1 MKFETQAIHEF
12 QKPDPQTGAVITPLY
27 LTSTY
32 GQEAVGVHKGFE
44 YSRTG
49 NPTRSVLENLLASLE
64 GGKYGLSFASG
75 VAATTAVLSQLR
87 PGDHVVV
94 GNDIYGGTYRL
105 FEKVF
110 KPWGIEATY
119 VPQEATDAFSR
130 AVQKNTKLF
139 WIETPTNP
147 LLKLADIRKISE
159 ISRAEKILFAVDNT
173 FVSPYFQRPL
183 ELGADLVIHSTT
195 KYIAGH
201 SDLIGGAVVTS
212 NKELY
217 DSLRFYQNAA
227 GAVPGAFDSWL
238 TLRGIKTLAL
248 RMKQHEAN
256 ALIIARYL
264 EKHPRVEK
272 VYYPGSPSHP
282 QYALAQ
288 SQMSGFGGMLSFELD
303 GDVKAVN
310 EFFSRLRYFTL
321 AESLGG
327 VESLACYPPQMTHGS
342 IPAEERFERGI
353 KDTLIRLSVGIEH
366 SEDLLEDLE
375 GALKNS

>member
-1 MKFETQAIHEF
+1 MKFETQAIHDF

-49 NPTRSVLENLLASLE
+49 NPTRTVLENLLASLE
-64 GGKYGLSFASG
+64 GAKYGLAFASG

-110 KPWGIEATY
+110 KSWGIETTY
-119 VPQEATDAFSR
+119 VPQEEADAFSH
-130 AVQKNTKLF
+130 AVQKKTKLF

-159 ISRAEKILFAVDNT
+159 ISRSKKILLAVDNT
-173 FVSPYFQRPL
+173 FVSPYFQKPL

-217 DSLRFYQNAA
+217 DSIRFYQNAA

-256 ALIIARYL
+256 ALIIAGFL
-264 EKHPRVEK
+264 EKHPRVRR
-272 VYYPGSPSHP
+272 VYYPGLLSHP
-282 QYALAQ
+282 QHALAQ
-288 SQMSGFGGMLSFELD
+288 SQMNGFGGMLSFELD
-303 GDVKAVN
+303 GDVTAVN
-310 EFFSRLRYFTL
+310 KFFSGLKYFTL

-327 VESLACYPPQMTHGS
+327 VESLACYPSKMTHGS
-342 IPAEERFERGI
+342 IPPEERLKRGI
-353 KDTLIRLSVGIEH
+353 KDNLIRLSVGIEH
-366 SEDLLEDLE
+366 EEDLLEDLE
-375 GALKNS
+375 GALKK